1 MANILKNVQDLCSPA
16 LTFLILAII
25 LNIIS
30 YSKGY
35 MTTPTSIIMPIILVA
50 ATTFIMNK
58 LCSSG
63 YKIVAWAILILLLFF
78 APSPVGLTVDFTING
93 LN

>member
-16 LTFLILAII
+16 LIFLILAVI

-35 MTTPTSIIMPIILVA
+35 MTTPTSIIMPIILVPV
-50 ATTFIMNK
+50 TTFILNK

-63 YKIVAWAILILLLFF
+63 YKIVAWAILILLLFI
-78 APSPVGLTVDFTING
+78 APSPIGLTIDIG
-93 LN
+93 IIQ

>member
-30 YSKGY
+30 YSKG
-35 MTTPTSIIMPIILVA
+35 MTTPTTIIMPIILVA

-63 YKIVAWAILILLLFF
+63 YKIVAWAILILLLFI
-78 APSPVGLTVDFTING
+78 APSPVGLTIDFTING
-93 LN
+93 LD